1 MGRQEVAAVAGRGVA
16 LLEAVHAHP
25 GLTRA
30 EAGRLLGIGTG
41 AATGLVAG
49 LVRDELLAEEPAAPT
64 GARGRPTRRL
74 TPHPH
79 GPLILAAMITQEL
92 WRLDVVELGGRS
104 ILSTS
109 QAHEGRA
116 AEVLGAL
123 AAAVRRARR
132 RFPRRVRGLGV
143 SVPGTI
149 PAGGLL
155 DAVGLGWR
163 SLDLRTL
170 WPGAPVFEAGNDAT
184 LAALAESRRGAGVD
198 AALAVHLRIDNGLGG
213 AVVDRGRTLA
223 GARGVA
229 GEFGHMPFGDPATT
243 CPCGAAG
250 CWGTAVDGGALA
262 RILGEPIPRDPVT
275 RGRAILSRAGQ
286 GEPAALAAARTVAAA
301 LGRGI
306 AGLVNGLDPDVVTL
320 GGFAADL
327 FELTPGPL
335 HTAYRAGLMDFR
347 RATPTPV
354 LAAALGETGPLV
366 GAAEQAWSGLW
377 RQLRLPA

>member
-1 MGRQEVAAVAGRGVA
+1 MAGRGVA

-30 EAGRLLGIGTG
+30 DAGRLLGIGTG

-64 GARGRPTRRL
+64 GARGRPTRQL
-74 TPHPH
+74 TAHPR
-79 GPLILAAMITQEL
+79 GPLVLAAMITQEL

-109 QAHEGRA
+109 RAHRGRA
-116 AEVLGAL
+116 AEVLDAL
-123 AAAVRRARR
+123 ADAVRRARR

-149 PAGGLL
+149 LADGLL

-163 SLDLRTL
+163 SLDLRAL
-170 WPGAPVFEAGNDAT
+170 WPGAPVFEVGNDAT
-184 LAALAESRRGAGVD
+184 LAALAESRRGAGAD
-198 AALAVHLRIDNGLGG
+198 AALAVHVRIDNGLGG
-213 AVVDRGRTLA
+213 AVVDRGRILA

-229 GEFGHMPFGDPATT
+229 GEFGHMPFGDRATI
-243 CPCGAAG
+243 CPCGASG

-262 RILGEPIPRDPVT
+262 RILGEPAPRDPVT
-275 RGRAILSRAGQ
+275 RGRAILSRAARN
-286 GEPAALAAARTVAAA
+286 EPAALSAAQTVAAA

-327 FELTPGPL
+327 LEITPEPL
-335 HTAYRAGLMDFR
+335 HAAYRAGLMEFR
-347 RATPTPV
+347 RAAPTPV
-354 LAAALGETGPLV
+354 LPAALGETGPLV
-366 GAAEQAWSGLW
+366 GAAEQAWTELW
-377 RQLRLPA
+377 GRLRPTA